1 MAKRLVWT
9 AHARIRLQE
18 RQFDPRWIEDTA
30 RNPDWT
36 EPEPKDMTLQRRFRA
51 IPQAEGRILRVV
63 CAETETTIRL
73 ISAMFDRNAR
83 RKR

>member
-18 RQFDPRWIEDTA
+18 RRFDPTWVEATA

-36 EPEPKDMTLQRRFRA
+36 EPEPHDDALQRRFRA
-51 IPQAEGRILRVV
+51 ILQAEGRILRVV
-63 CAETETTIRL
+63 CAETETTIRV

-83 RKR
+83 RKP